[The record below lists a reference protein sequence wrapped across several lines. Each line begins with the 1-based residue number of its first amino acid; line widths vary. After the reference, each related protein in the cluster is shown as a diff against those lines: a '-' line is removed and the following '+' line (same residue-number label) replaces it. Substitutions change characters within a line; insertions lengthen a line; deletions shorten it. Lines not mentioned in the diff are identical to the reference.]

1 MFRWMPNRNK
11 PKMKTH
17 WDLYPDL
24 KLLKSVGKRRTISF
38 MFFSYLFLFTA
49 AETIGA
55 VEFKCSILAA
65 QVFMTFIIVPSALFF
80 DYGVNNLKGILL
92 MPMVTLTM
100 CALSLVV
107 MLFIFMTKAIFLVPP
122 FHMLLL
128 AYNISIFAIA
138 ALLTVMMT
146 KCVDTLWQGYHL
158 IGSINKHPEL
168 VENLKNNVPLVQEP
182 EIVRNPKPNVRQVIL
197 DRLIIAREKESLE
210 KADIY

>member
-1 MFRWMPNRNK
+1 
-11 PKMKTH
+11 MKTY

-65 QVFMTFIIVPSALFF
+65 QVFMTFVIVPSALVF
-80 DYGVNNLKGILL
+80 DHGINNLKGILL
-92 MPMVTLTM
+92 MSMVTLTM

-122 FHMLLL
+122 FHVLLL
-128 AYNISIFAIA
+128 AYNICIFAIA

-146 KCVDTLWQGYHL
+146 KCLDTLWQGYHL
-158 IGSINKHPEL
+158 IGSVCKHPEL
-168 VENLKNNVPLVQEP
+168 VKNLKNNVPLVQEP
-182 EIVRNPKPNVRQVIL
+182 EVVRNQKPNVRQVIL
-197 DRLIIAREKESLE
+197 NRVRRR
-210 KADIY
+210 

>member
-1 MFRWMPNRNK
+1 MFRWMRNRNK

-49 AETIGA
+49 AETIGPWN
-55 VEFKCSILAA
+55 FILAA
-65 QVFMTFIIVPSALFF
+65 QVFMTFVIVPSALVF
-80 DYGVNNLKGILL
+80 DHGINNLKGILL

-122 FHMLLL
+122 FHVLLL
-128 AYNISIFAIA
+128 AYNICIFAIA

-146 KCVDTLWQGYHL
+146 KCLDTLWQGYHL
-158 IGSINKHPEL
+158 IGSVCKHPEL
-168 VENLKNNVPLVQEP
+168 VKNLKNNVPLVQEP
-182 EIVRNPKPNVRQVIL
+182 EVVRNQRPNVRQLIL
-197 DRLIIAREKESLE
+197 DRVRRR
-210 KADIY
+210 